1 MAENNVD
8 LSVVAPVYN
17 ERETL
22 PELQERLSAVLDG
35 MNRSYEIIFVNDGSA
50 DGSREML
57 HEMAQADAR
66 IRVVDLTRNFGQNP
80 AAYAGLSRS
89 QGRYTV
95 LIDADLQVLPE
106 DIPLLVAKLEEGY
119 DVAVGWRMNRQDT
132 FFRKLTSR
140 MFNWYIARV
149 TGLPLHDYG
158 CNLKAMNRETVDGM
172 CRLQHRCRY
181 MPADLAMLG
190 GRVAEVRVG
199 HAARK
204 KGQSKYNFLKLV
216 RAALDMLT
224 GITDAPLRLIG
235 FFGWTMALV
244 GSLVG
249 VRVIILRLTV
259 GDILQMQSVVALFLF
274 CTGVQ
279 LVATGL
285 MCEYI
290 GRIFV
295 EVQRRPYFV
304 IHEDAAKNDGSR
316 Q

>member
-1 MAENNVD
+1 MAENSVD
-8 LSVVAPVYN
+8 LSVVAPVFN

-22 PELQERLSAVLDG
+22 PELLQRLSAVLNAT
-35 MNRSYEIIFVNDGSA
+35 NRSYEIIFVDDGSA

-57 HEMAQADAR
+57 HTMAGADPR
-66 IRVVDLTRNFGQNP
+66 IRVVDLTRNFGQSP
-80 AAYAGLSRS
+80 AIYAGLSRS
-89 QGRYTV
+89 RGEYTV
-95 LIDADLQVLPE
+95 IMDSDLQVMPE
-106 DIPLLVAKLEEGY
+106 DIPLLVAKLDEGC
-119 DVAVGWRMNRQDT
+119 DVAVGWRVHRQDSS
-132 FFRKLTSR
+132 FRKYTSR

-149 TGLPLHDYG
+149 TGMPLHDYG
-158 CNLKAMNRETVDGM
+158 CNLKAMKREILESM

-181 MPADLAMLG
+181 LPADLAMIG
-190 GRVAEVRVG
+190 GRVAEVKVG
-199 HAARK
+199 HAARN

-235 FFGWTMALV
+235 FFGWVMALV
-244 GSLVG
+244 GFLVG
-249 VRVIILRLTV
+249 LRVVIVRLTV

-290 GRIFV
+290 GRIFI

-304 IHEDAAKNDGSR
+304 IHEDTPKDAPR

>member
-1 MAENNVD
+1 MAENRVE
-8 LSVVAPVYN
+8 LSVVSPVYN

-22 PELQERLSAVLDG
+22 PELVERLTAVLTG
-35 MNRSYEIIFVNDGSA
+35 MNRSYEIILVNDGST
-50 DGSREML
+50 DGTREML
-57 HEMAQADAR
+57 FAMAEADRR
-66 IRVVDLTRNFGQNP
+66 IRVVDLTRNFGQSP
-80 AAYAGLSRS
+80 ATYAGLSRS
-89 QGRYTV
+89 EGKYTV
-95 LIDADLQVLPE
+95 VIDADLQVLPE
-106 DIPLLVAKLEEGY
+106 DLPLLVAKLDEGY
-119 DVAVGWRMNRQDT
+119 DVAVGWRMNRQDPL
-132 FFRKLTSR
+132 FRKYASR
-140 MFNWYIARV
+140 MFNWYVARV
-149 TGLPLHDYG
+149 TGMPLHDYG
-158 CNLKAMNRETVDGM
+158 CNIKVMKREILDSM

-181 MPADLAMLG
+181 LPADLAMVG
-190 GRVAEVRVG
+190 GRVAEVKVG
-199 HAARK
+199 HSARK

-249 VRVIILRLTV
+249 IRVIILRLTV

-274 CTGVQ
+274 CSGVQ

-295 EVQRRPYFV
+295 EVQRRPYFI
-304 IHEDAAKNDGSR
+304 IHEDPPKDNPGN

>member
-1 MAENNVD
+1 MAENGVN

-22 PELQERLSAVLDG
+22 PELLERLTAALNG
-35 MNRSYEIIFVNDGSA
+35 MDRSYEIIFVDDGST

-57 HEMAQADAR
+57 RAMNAADPR
-66 IRVVDLTRNFGQNP
+66 VRVVELTRNFGQSP
-80 AAYAGLSRS
+80 AIYAGLSRS
-89 QGRYTV
+89 RGDYTI
-95 LIDADLQVLPE
+95 LIDSDLQVMPE
-106 DIPLLVAKLEEGY
+106 DIPLLVAKLDDGY
-119 DVAVGWRMNRQDT
+119 DVAVGWRVNRHDSL
-132 FFRKLTSR
+132 FRKYASR
-140 MFNWYIARV
+140 MFNWYVARV

-158 CNLKAMNRETVDGM
+158 CNLKGMRREILENM

-181 MPADLAMLG
+181 LPADLAMMG
-190 GRVAEVRVG
+190 GRVAEVHVG
-199 HAARK
+199 HAARA
-204 KGQSKYNFLKLV
+204 KGQSKYNFMNLV

-235 FFGWTMALV
+235 YFGWSMALV
-244 GSLVG
+244 GFLVG
-249 VRVIILRLTV
+249 IRVIIVRLTV

-290 GRIFV
+290 GRIFI
-295 EVQRRPYFV
+295 EVQQRPYFV
-304 IHEDAAKNDGSR
+304 IHEEGGKDRGRKA
-316 Q
+316 